1 MSFKFDLKW
10 VFDDVNNLQRWD
22 TENNMAMKTTM
33 VRKILIGIYIL
44 LVLGF
49 VAKAEAGENGQKVSE
64 SSVEVGP
71 FSF

>member
-1 MSFKFDLKW
+1 MTSTTFNGGTLKI
-10 VFDDVNNLQRWD
+10 
-22 TENNMAMKTTM
+22 NMAMKITM

-49 VAKAEAGENGQKVSE
+49 VAKAEAGENGQKVSK